1 MVLYT
6 YREKTFTRRTY
17 MSNKILV
24 AYFSCGGET
33 AMAAKQL
40 AQAANA
46 DLFAI
51 KPVVPYTE
59 ADLDWNDKNSR
70 TSREMRTLEEPA
82 IEGRVENM
90 DAYDTVFIGF
100 PIWWY
105 MAPTIINGFL
115 KSYDFSGKT
124 LIAFAT
130 SGSSELGKTEAVLQ
144 TKTSGET
151 KWLPGKLIHQDMSLD
166 DMKKWLK
173 ELKVI

>member
-1 MVLYT
+1 
-6 YREKTFTRRTY
+6 
-17 MSNKILV
+17 MSKKILV

-40 AQAANA
+40 AQAAGA

-70 TSREMRTLEEPA
+70 TSVEMRTLEEPA
-82 IEGRVENM
+82 IADRVENM
-90 DAYDTVFIGF
+90 DSYDVVFVGF

-105 MAPTIINGFL
+105 IAPTIINGFL

-124 LIAFAT
+124 LVPFAT

-144 TKTSGET
+144 AKTSPET
-151 KWLPGKLIHQDMSLD
+151 NWLPGKRITSDMSLT